1 MYSCRRVSCE
11 KYAHVFSDSSAAS
24 GLVISAIMS
33 GSVSGVAFGIF
44 AFVASIMWTMSI
56 APVSVL
62 FVHSRATS
70 LGSMCSTVPGRVT
83 MKCGLFVAFW
93 GPMGFAIAE
102 PIVKTRNSRAKVAAS
117 LFFVLVHLLS
127 HSRIM
132 QRNNATV
139 IWACVSFPYKRLLKE
154 SSSTVFP
161 DFYLSFLDA

>member
-62 FVHSRATS
+62 FVHSMATS

-83 MKCGLFVAFW
+83 M
-93 GPMGFAIAE
+93 
-102 PIVKTRNSRAKVAAS
+102 
-117 LFFVLVHLLS
+117 
-127 HSRIM
+127 
-132 QRNNATV
+132 
-139 IWACVSFPYKRLLKE
+139 
-154 SSSTVFP
+154 
-161 DFYLSFLDA
+161 